1 MLRQYI
7 DIKGDFGRERALFR
21 SLILPNTSPG
31 RLGFYMNKHLR
42 FIILLLLVSLPGLR
56 SAYGQAAFAS
66 EEELK
71 QQALKLFEDDE
82 FEEAYPLYSQ
92 LASLYPKDPNYN
104 YRLGVC
110 MLYAS
115 DDKEKAIPFLEY
127 AAKKPDVEKE
137 VLFYLAK
144 AYHLNY
150 RFDDAIAQYLAYLKV
165 ASEAKAEKLQVDRQI
180 EMCKNGKKLLRNI
193 TDLVVIEKKEL
204 SRADFYRAYDISDL
218 GGKLLTKPDEA
229 AFRTS
234 LDKKKKERSIIYLA
248 SNNNQV
254 YFSSYGD
261 DLEHGKDIYII
272 RKLPNGEWSKPQ
284 TLGYPV
290 NTEYDEDYP
299 FLHPNGKV
307 LYFCSKGHNSM
318 GGYDIFKT
326 TLNEETNTWNKPVNL
341 DFPINTPDDDIL
353 YVTNEDEKEAYF
365 SSARSSKTGK
375 TAVFHINVER
385 RPIDVAIVKGM
396 VIKTKDNQALDVK
409 ITVKDL
415 GDNTILGIYNA
426 KESGSYLVNLPNG
439 GRFMYTVE
447 AAGFNTQ
454 SEVVVLP
461 TQYEFKPL
469 KQEISYEPGTD
480 KLIVKNLFDEPVD
493 DQSYLLA
500 LNFIKEKSKLEAGVD
515 AANAAAAAKNNGGS
529 TAEDA
534 SAQNSAAKN
543 TDNGKA
549 ADNSA
554 KNENAGNNANS
565 KASSNPA
572 SLSNDAIVKIAYD
585 DAKEAEKEAKD
596 LQEQAD
602 IALNIANQKNELA
615 QNKTRE
621 ATQLMSDANSMSDN
635 VKKQA
640 VVDEANMARIESEE
654 LNQETVAAFNIAK
667 KLQQKA
673 AAKDEEA
680 DLSLKYAKD
689 LEAAVKSKNPADA
702 LAKLEEQEKLLEAL
716 SEKNGTAEPDN
727 IYAGLKMDADVKKR
741 ELDKAT
747 QASAD
752 IKQEIADNLA
762 LMETLKTDAEK
773 TKKEDLKQGLLDQ
786 IAGLRADNEQSRKD
800 LEATDQKVAKLT
812 KEYNG
817 IKNEMDLVSNVV
829 DKAKTGTNEDAAASV
844 AAIDKSKLEQQVNE
858 IKSSTPDNSTLA
870 VRPTDKASADNSKS
884 NPAAE
889 NKATDVAAGGNT
901 TGNKSADNTGS
912 TSENKAADNSS
923 GTADNASTAGNTN
936 GNTGNS
942 TDNTTAETKADYAK
956 QYNDQLATAEAISN
970 PLEKENKKAELYKDW
985 TAAISTDIANKKEEV
1000 KAEKDKAKKKEL
1012 NAEIAALEKELKSK
1026 QSDEKAAITSAEKL
1040 KSQEG
1045 TLADNSSP
1053 ATNSNG
1059 STTGND
1065 NVSGS
1070 SNSATAGNPGNTNS
1084 GTVDNSN
1091 SAAAANNGNNGST
1104 ENASSYAGSSIG
1116 SINSTF
1122 SDKLAEAEKIGNAG
1136 DREAAKAG
1144 VLKEWSAAI
1153 TASAER
1159 QKQDMN
1165 ASTDPEMKALLA
1177 KKISDAEALAKEK
1190 QTLAAASTDKANAL
1204 KGQDVAVNSGNK
1216 SAASSDGTATSNG
1229 NTSSDQ
1235 SKTNDVVTGTTGDQA
1250 KANDA
1255 AAGNV
1260 AANSKSSDAAV
1271 DPGNKNSSENN
1282 SADNTNTTANAGN
1295 VSPAEKL
1302 DKAIAFADKSGTEL
1316 QKETKKKEAYL
1327 YYIADMNDQL
1337 TAKETELKGTKDK
1350 AKKKELNTEIAAIRS
1365 DIKDKQKTADDVDVK
1380 IKELQSQ
1387 PAIAS
1392 SSDNTGA
1399 ADNAARGNTNNSGN
1413 SNADNPNG
1421 SNTGTANTS
1430 VTGNTSTA
1438 NDNGS
1443 SAGNTSNS
1451 GEGNDNADNT
1461 GNTGNSSTAKNNQYA
1476 VVNYTDAAAI
1486 GKSKSAAAAD
1496 KEAEGLIAQANELK
1510 SQAAEKSS
1518 QQEKDALYVKANELM
1533 EQADAKKIDAAQL
1546 SSDANKS
1553 EFIAN
1558 KDVLN
1563 QIAAATPSGKSDQ
1576 VVMAEMMKDESN
1588 LYFDKAQQSRTLAA
1602 SVSSPSD
1609 KLAALEDAAVNEK
1622 LALDKQRKATDIYKK
1637 ANPGFVAVVNAPDN
1651 TGTVSSVQSNT
1662 NTGAANTTKAG
1673 DVAANSGN
1681 TSSDNAAKNNGAGKS
1696 STAAGNST
1704 GTTDIA
1710 SDNSNTASDNGT
1722 SPNSAGKS
1730 SDAVKGND
1738 AAANETSTNGTLNS
1752 GNTAS
1757 TDVAKNTDAAKTND
1771 IASNQAGTNTN
1782 TDNTTPGSTSGSSIE
1797 AANTDAGK
1805 ATDVAANET
1814 KANPDNNKS
1823 TDPANSGDAG
1833 KAAADASTSGKAS
1846 ANTTSS
1852 GNSSKVVLAPT
1863 EKFVRSTQPV
1873 YSAAKPIPVNETL
1886 PDGLIYKVQIG
1897 AFRNPISPE
1906 QFKGMSPIT
1915 AETTPQGFTRYT
1927 AGLFTRFSTADQV
1940 KNEIRELGYKD
1951 AFVVVFLNGKRISVA
1966 EALKLQGEDPAL
1978 AANNTSSTP
1987 AAQNPAADNTGATT
2001 TNTNPSAANSST
2013 NAGSQD
2019 SGKQPAARS
2028 QGTAAAENVAAVGGL
2043 FYTVQVGVYS
2053 QPVSAAKLY
2062 NIQPLYAENT
2072 ANGNI
2077 RYNTGI
2083 YNSVARA
2090 SEAKNVA
2097 VNAGV
2102 KDAFV
2107 TAYYQGKRISL
2118 AEAAKLE
2125 AQGGSVFSTAGNINQ
2140 LPSTSGRPNTAVISN
2155 TPEPVRTAPERTS
2168 PEPVRTE
2175 TVSPVNTTPAASTE
2189 LKNTVAQ
2196 NNTMPVDTGIVF
2208 KVQIGAFKD
2217 EVPLEI
2223 ANQFLKIANRGI
2235 KNYKDANGLTIYT
2248 VGNFKTY
2255 DAALSLKNEIIAIVK
2270 DAFIV
2275 AYNNGNKISVEE
2287 AKTLETK

>member
-1 MLRQYI
+1 
-7 DIKGDFGRERALFR
+7 
-21 SLILPNTSPG
+21 
-31 RLGFYMNKHLR
+31 MNKQLR
-42 FIILLLLVSLPGLR
+42 FIILLLLVILPGLR
-56 SAYGQAAFAS
+56 SVYGQTAFAS

-71 QQALKLFEDDE
+71 QQALRLFEDDE

-127 AAKKPDVEKE
+127 AAKKPGVEKE

-150 RFDDAIAQYLAYLKV
+150 RFDDAIAQYVAYLKV

-193 TDLVVIEKKEL
+193 TDLLVIEKKEL
-204 SRADFYRAYDISDL
+204 SRADFYRAYDISDI
-218 GGKLLTKPDEA
+218 GGKLLAKPDEE

-234 LDKKKKERSIIYLA
+234 LDKKKKEKSIIYLA

-375 TAVFHINVER
+375 TAVYHINVER
-385 RPIDVAIVKGM
+385 RPIDVAIIKGM
-396 VIKTKDNQALDVK
+396 VVKTRDNQALDVK

-447 AAGFNTQ
+447 ATGFNTQ

-515 AANAAAAAKNNGGS
+515 AANGAAAVKNNGN

-534 SAQNSAAKN
+534 SAQNNAGKSTDNAKTADNAAKN
-543 TDNGKA
+543 
-549 ADNSA
+549 
-554 KNENAGNNANS
+554 GNNGNS
-565 KASSNPA
+565 KTSSNPA

-585 DAKEAEKEAKD
+585 DAKDAEKEAKD

-640 VVDEANMARIESEE
+640 VIDEANQARAESEE

-702 LAKLEEQEKLLEAL
+702 LAKLEEQEKQLEVL
-716 SEKNGTAEPDN
+716 SEKNGNAEPDN
-727 IYAGLKMDADVKKR
+727 IYSGLKMDADVKKR

-747 QASAD
+747 QTSAD

-762 LMETLKTDAEK
+762 LIETLKADADK

-786 IAGLRADNEQSRKD
+786 IAGLQADNEQSKKD
-800 LEATDQKVAKLT
+800 LEAVDQKVAKLT
-812 KEYNG
+812 KDYNG
-817 IKNEMDLVSNVV
+817 IRNEMDLVSNVV

-844 AAIDKSKLEQQVNE
+844 AAIDKTKLEQQVNE
-858 IKSSTPDNSTLA
+858 IRSNPTDNSTLA
-870 VRPTDKASADNSKS
+870 VKSNNNTSPGNSQSNTAADNKTTDLAS
-884 NPAAE
+884 NSNASE
-889 NKATDVAAGGNT
+889 
-901 TGNKSADNTGS
+901 NKSADN
-912 TSENKAADNSS
+912 ADNSS
-923 GTADNASTAGNTN
+923 GNKTTDNGSGNTN
-936 GNTGNS
+936 SANSADAGNGN
-942 TDNTTAETKADYAK
+942 DNAAANTTVDYAK
-956 QYNDQLATAEAISN
+956 QYSDQLAAAENISS

-985 TAAISTDIANKKEEV
+985 TAAITTDIAQKKEEV

-1012 NAEIAALEKELKSK
+1012 NAAIAALEKDLKSK
-1026 QSDEKAAITSAEKL
+1026 QADEKTAVASAEKL
-1040 KSQEG
+1040 KKQEN
-1045 TLADNSSP
+1045 TLADNSSVTGNSSGNTT
-1053 ATNSNG
+1053 ATDNASGNSN
-1059 STTGND
+1059 NQ
-1065 NVSGS
+1065 
-1070 SNSATAGNPGNTNS
+1070 GNTNS
-1084 GTVDNSN
+1084 SGTADNTSTASNN
-1091 SAAAANNGNNGST
+1091 SADASVYAN
-1104 ENASSYAGSSIG
+1104 SSLG

-1122 SDKLAEAEKIGNAG
+1122 SDKLADAEKTSNAV
-1136 DREAAKAG
+1136 DRENAKAG

-1153 TASAER
+1153 TASAEK
-1159 QKQDMN
+1159 QKQDLN
-1165 ASTDPEMKALLA
+1165 ASTDPEMQALLA
-1177 KKISDAEALAKEK
+1177 KKISDAETLAKEK
-1190 QTLAAASTDKANAL
+1190 QTLAAASTDKATAL
-1204 KGQDVAVNSGNK
+1204 KQQGIASNSTENK
-1216 SAASSDGTATSNG
+1216 SADNSAVNTAANTASGNNATTGQSKAGDAAANNNTG
-1229 NTSSDQ
+1229 NQ
-1235 SKTNDVVTGTTGDQA
+1235 GKTND
-1250 KANDA
+1250 A
-1255 AAGNV
+1255 ASGNV
-1260 AANSKSSDAAV
+1260 AGNSKTPDASNA
-1271 DPGNKNSSENN
+1271 GNNNSSENKSRDN
-1282 SADNTNTTANAGN
+1282 SADNSAAAANAGSM
-1295 VSPAEKL
+1295 SPAEKL
-1302 DKAIAFADKSGTEL
+1302 DKAVAFADKAGTGLE
-1316 QKETKKKEAYL
+1316 KETKKKEAYL

-1337 TAKETELKGTKDK
+1337 TAKQAELKGTKDK
-1350 AKKKELNTEIAAIRS
+1350 AKKKELNTEIASIQS
-1365 DIKDKQKTADDVDVK
+1365 EIKDKQKIVNDADVK
-1380 IKELQSQ
+1380 IKALQSED
-1387 PAIAS
+1387 ALAS
-1392 SSDNTGA
+1392 SSPGNVNT
-1399 ADNAARGNTNNSGN
+1399 
-1413 SNADNPNG
+1413 
-1421 SNTGTANTS
+1421 
-1430 VTGNTSTA
+1430 
-1438 NDNGS
+1438 
-1443 SAGNTSNS
+1443 AGNT
-1451 GEGNDNADNT
+1451 NADNT
-1461 GNTGNSSTAKNNQYA
+1461 NTSNAGNTTTATDNSSSTEGNTTNSTDTNAGNTTTANNDNTNNTDNSSAAKNTSDA
-1476 VVNYTDAAAI
+1476 VVSYTDAAAI
-1486 GKSKSAAAAD
+1486 EKSKTAAAAD
-1496 KEAEGLIAQANELK
+1496 KEAESLIAQANDLK
-1510 SQAAEKSS
+1510 SQAAEKSN
-1518 QQEKDALYVKANELM
+1518 QEEKDALYVKANELM
-1533 EQADAKKIDAAQL
+1533 GQADAKKIAAAQL
-1546 SSDANKS
+1546 SSDANRS

-1602 SVSSPSD
+1602 SVSSGTD
-1609 KLAALEDAAVNEK
+1609 KLAALEDAAANEK
-1622 LALDKQRKATDIYKK
+1622 LALAKQRKAAEIYKK
-1637 ANPGFVAVVNAPDN
+1637 ANPEFVAVVKATDN
-1651 TGTVSSVQSNT
+1651 TKTTAAGQAKANNNDADAGKNNT
-1662 NTGAANTTKAG
+1662 KST
-1673 DVAANSGN
+1673 DVAANTGN
-1681 TSSDNAAKNNGAGKS
+1681 TTSSDQSKTNDTGKTTSAADNNSSATTDVAVNESKTNPGNSTISNDQGKSPDAAKNND
-1696 STAAGNST
+1696 AAK
-1704 GTTDIA
+1704 TTDIA
-1710 SDNSNTASDNGT
+1710 ANEAKTNPDNSTTSDI
-1722 SPNSAGKS
+1722 
-1730 SDAVKGND
+1730 
-1738 AAANETSTNGTLNS
+1738 
-1752 GNTAS
+1752 
-1757 TDVAKNTDAAKTND
+1757 AKNTDASTTND
-1771 IASNQAGTNTN
+1771 IAANQAATN
-1782 TDNTTPGSTSGSSIE
+1782 TDNT
-1797 AANTDAGK
+1797 AAGKESKSTDAATTADAAK
-1805 ATDVAANET
+1805 TTDVAANET
-1814 KANPDNNKS
+1814 KTNPDNNTASGQGKS
-1823 TDPANSGDAG
+1823 ADAG
-1833 KAAADASTSGKAS
+1833 KSADNVNAAGV
-1846 ANTTSS
+1846 TSS
-1852 GNSSKVVLAPT
+1852 AANNSGNKSKVVLAPT
-1863 EKFVRSTQPV
+1863 EKFERSTQPV
-1873 YSAAKPIPVNETL
+1873 YSAAKPIPVNEAL
-1886 PDGLIYKVQIG
+1886 PEGLIYKVQIG

-1906 QFKGMSPIT
+1906 QFRGMSPIT

-1927 AGLFTRFSTADQV
+1927 AGLFTKFATADQV

-1966 EALKLQGEDPAL
+1966 EALRMQGENPAL
-1978 AANNTSSTP
+1978 ATNNNAASNPALDNTS
-1987 AAQNPAADNTGATT
+1987 DV
-2001 TNTNPSAANSST
+2001 NTNSSAGNNASANT
-2013 NAGSQD
+2013 AGNQD
-2019 SGKQPAARS
+2019 SGKQPAANNP
-2028 QGTAAAENVAAVGGL
+2028 GTAAAAQNVAAVGGL

-2053 QPVSAAKLY
+2053 QPVSSAKLY

-2083 YNSVARA
+2083 YNNVPRA
-2090 SEAKNVA
+2090 TEAKNIA
-2097 VNAGV
+2097 VRAGV

-2125 AQGGSVFSTAGNINQ
+2125 GQGSSVFSTAANINQ
-2140 LPSTSGRPNTAVISN
+2140 LPSTSGRVNTAVITN
-2155 TPEPVRTAPERTS
+2155 TPEPVRIEA
-2168 PEPVRTE
+2168 V
-2175 TVSPVNTTPAASTE
+2175 TPANTPPAANTE
-2189 LKNTVAQ
+2189 LKNTVTQ

-2208 KVQIGAFKD
+2208 KVQIGAFRD

-2223 ANQFLKIANRGI
+2223 ANQFLKIANKGI

-2248 VGNFKTY
+2248 FGSFRTY
-2255 DAALSLKNEIIAIVK
+2255 DEALRAKSEIIAIVK

-2287 AKTLETK
+2287 AKTLQTK